1 VSSLSESTVK
11 ALLLSARD
19 LYERALRD
27 FEEAIVKNDVIGIR
41 DSAEKAWNAVVQA
54 INALLL
60 HYTGVMPRSHF
71 ERRKML
77 RELERSV
84 REVGELGLSDRYMA
98 RFKVLHGETFYEGVI
113 DVEQLKD
120 EMVKV
125 KKIIEDVE
133 KLVLKNH

>member
-1 VSSLSESTVK
+1 LSESIVK

-27 FEEAIVKNDVIGIR
+27 FEEALVKNDVIGIR
-41 DSAEKAWNAVVQA
+41 DSAEKAWHAVVQA
-54 INALLL
+54 INALLV
-60 HYTGVMPRSHF
+60 HYTGVTPRSHF

-98 RFKVLHGETFYEGVI
+98 RFKVLHGETFYEGII
-113 DVEQLKD
+113 DAEQLKD

-133 KLVLKNH
+133 KLVLKNL

>member
-1 VSSLSESTVK
+1 MSEFTVK

-60 HYTGVMPRSHF
+60 HYTSVMPRSHF

-98 RFKVLHGETFYEGVI
+98 RFKVLHGETFYEGII
-113 DVEQLKD
+113 DAEQLKD

-133 KLVLKNH
+133 KLVLKNL

>member
-1 VSSLSESTVK
+1 LSESTVK

-27 FEEAIVKNDVIGIR
+27 FEEAIVKNYVIGIR

-54 INALLL
+54 INALLI

-84 REVGELGLSDRYMA
+84 REVGELEFSDRYMA
-98 RFKVLHGETFYEGVI
+98 RFKILHGETFYEGVI
-113 DVEQLKD
+113 DIEQLKD

-133 KLVLKNH
+133 RVVLKNP

>member
-1 VSSLSESTVK
+1 LSESTVK

-27 FEEAIVKNDVIGIR
+27 FEEAIVKNYVIGIR

-54 INALLL
+54 INALLI

-84 REVGELGLSDRYMA
+84 REVGELGFSDRYMA
-98 RFKVLHGETFYEGVI
+98 RFKILHGETFYEGVI
-113 DVEQLKD
+113 DIEQLKD

-133 KLVLKNH
+133 RVVLKNP

>member
-1 VSSLSESTVK
+1 MSESIVK

-19 LYERALRD
+19 LYESALRD
-27 FEEAIVKNDVIGIR
+27 FEEALVKNDVIGVR

-98 RFKVLHGETFYEGVI
+98 RFKILHGETFYEGII
-113 DVEQLKD
+113 DAEQLKD

-133 KLVLKNH
+133 KLVSKNP

>member
-1 VSSLSESTVK
+1 MSESTVK

-54 INALLL
+54 INALLI

-84 REVGELGLSDRYMA
+84 REVGELGFSDRYMA
-98 RFKVLHGETFYEGVI
+98 RFKILHGETFYEGVI
-113 DVEQLKD
+113 DIEQLKD

-133 KLVLKNH
+133 RVVLKNP

>member
-1 VSSLSESTVK
+1 LSESTVK

-19 LYERALRD
+19 LYEGALRD

-54 INALLL
+54 INALLI

-84 REVGELGLSDRYMA
+84 REVGELGFSDRYMA
-98 RFKVLHGETFYEGVI
+98 RFKILHGETFYEGVI
-113 DVEQLKD
+113 DIEQLKD

-133 KLVLKNH
+133 RVVLKNP

>member
-1 VSSLSESTVK
+1 LSESIVK

-19 LYERALRD
+19 LYESALRD
-27 FEEAIVKNDVIGIR
+27 FEEALVKNDVIGIR

-98 RFKVLHGETFYEGVI
+98 RFKILHGETFYEGII
-113 DVEQLKD
+113 DAEQLKD

-133 KLVLKNH
+133 KLVSKNP

>member
-1 VSSLSESTVK
+1 MSEFTVK

-27 FEEAIVKNDVIGIR
+27 FEEAIVKNDVIGVR

-60 HYTGVMPRSHF
+60 HYMSVMPRSHF

-98 RFKVLHGETFYEGVI
+98 RFKVLHGETFYEGII
-113 DVEQLKD
+113 DAEQLKD

-133 KLVLKNH
+133 KLVLKNL

>member
-1 VSSLSESTVK
+1 LSESTVK
-11 ALLLSARD
+11 ALLLSARE

-54 INALLL
+54 INALLI

-84 REVGELGLSDRYMA
+84 REVGELGFSDRYLA
-98 RFKVLHGETFYEGVI
+98 RFKILHGETFYEGVI
-113 DVEQLKD
+113 DIEQIKD

-133 KLVLKNH
+133 KLVLKNP

>member
-1 VSSLSESTVK
+1 LSESTVK
-11 ALLLSARD
+11 ALLLSARE

-54 INALLL
+54 INALLI

-84 REVGELGLSDRYMA
+84 REVGELGFSDRYMA
-98 RFKVLHGETFYEGVI
+98 RFKILHGETFYEGVI
-113 DVEQLKD
+113 DIEQIKD

-133 KLVLKNH
+133 KLVLKNP

>member
-1 VSSLSESTVK
+1 LSESTVK
-11 ALLLSARD
+11 ALLLSARE

-98 RFKVLHGETFYEGVI
+98 RFKILHGETFYEGVI
-113 DVEQLKD
+113 DIEQLKD

-133 KLVLKNH
+133 KLVLKNP

>member
-1 VSSLSESTVK
+1 LSESTVK

-54 INALLL
+54 INALLI

-84 REVGELGLSDRYMA
+84 REVGELGFSDRYMA
-98 RFKVLHGETFYEGVI
+98 RFKILHGETFYEGVI
-113 DVEQLKD
+113 DIEQLKD

-133 KLVLKNH
+133 RVVLKNP